1 MGNDVTAPT
10 YQIRGRCIDQADL
23 AVIREIIARHW
34 QEGRSAISRIL
45 CRRWQ
50 WHQANGQLKDRAC
63 RVMLLTLEKKGEIA
77 LPPRKKES
85 FRYPKK
91 AGRRSYSIDS
101 TELAGAISEFS
112 SLTIKMVRRTPDE
125 GLWDYLVD
133 RHHYL
138 GTPWIVGSYLKYLAY
153 LDGHLVACLG
163 WGSAA
168 WKVAERDR
176 MIGWKHQEREANLH
190 KVVNNVRFLIL
201 PWVNVRHLASKV
213 LAANIRTLSSDWQDF
228 YNQQI
233 CLLETFVDTTRFK
246 GTCYKAAN
254 WVHVGN
260 TKGRGKYDRKNESAE
275 PVKAVFVYPLTRT
288 FREELR
294 G

>member
-1 MGNDVTAPT
+1 MANTVTAST
-10 YQIRGRCIDQADL
+10 YQIRGRRIDQDDL
-23 AVIREIIARHW
+23 AVIREFIARHW
-34 QEGRSAISRIL
+34 HEGRAAISRRL
-45 CRRWQ
+45 CRHWQ
-50 WHQANGQLKDRAC
+50 WYQANGQLKDRAC
-63 RVMLLTLEKKGEIA
+63 RVMLLSLEKKGEIT

-85 FRYPKK
+85 FRFPKK
-91 AGRRSYSIDS
+91 AGRRSYAIDQ
-101 TELAGAISEFS
+101 TELAGAISDYS

-153 LDGHLVACLG
+153 LDDRLVACLG

-168 WKVAERDR
+168 WKVAARDR
-176 MIGWKHQEREANLH
+176 MIGWDHKEREANLH

-201 PWVNVRHLASKV
+201 PWINVRHLASKV
-213 LAANIRTLSSDWQDF
+213 LAANIRTLPGDWLDF
-228 YNQQI
+228 YNQRV

-246 GTCYKAAN
+246 GTCYRAAN
-254 WVHVGN
+254 WVHAGL
-260 TKGRGKYDRKNESAE
+260 TRGRGKYDRANEFAE
-275 PVKAVFVYPLTRT
+275 PVKAVFLYPLTT
-288 FREELR
+288 NFREQLR

>member
-1 MGNDVTAPT
+1 MTEQT
-10 YQIRGRCIDQADL
+10 HQIRGRHIDQNDISEIRRV
-23 AVIREIIARHW
+23 AVAHW
-34 QEGRSAISRIL
+34 SEGRTAISRRL
-45 CRRWQ
+45 CEQWS
-50 WHQANGQLKDRAC
+50 WHQANGQLKERAC
-63 RVMLLTLEKKGEIA
+63 RVMLLTLEKRGEIT
-77 LPPRKKES
+77 LPPRLKES
-85 FRYPKK
+85 YRYPKR
-91 AGRRSYSIDS
+91 ADRREYPIDS
-101 TELAGAISEFS
+101 TELAGTVSELG

-125 GLWDYLVD
+125 GLWDFLVD

-153 LDGHLVACLG
+153 LDGRLVACLG

-176 MIGWKHQEREANLH
+176 MIGWDSRTREANLH

-201 PWVNVRHLASKV
+201 PWIDVRHLASKV
-213 LAANIRTLSSDWQDF
+213 LALNTRVLQDDWRTF
-228 YNQQI
+228 YNQQV

-254 WVHVGN
+254 WSYVGN
-260 TKGRGKYDRKNESAE
+260 TKGRGKYDRENKHAE
-275 PVKAVFVYPLTRT
+275 PVKAVFMYPLSRN
-288 FREELR
+288 FREELC

>member
-1 MGNDVTAPT
+1 MTELT
-10 YQIRGRCIDQADL
+10 YQIRGRRVDQGDL
-23 AVIREIIARHW
+23 ADIRRIIVDHW
-34 QEGRSAISRIL
+34 HEGRTAISRIL
-45 CRRWQ
+45 CRHWQ

-63 RVMLLTLEKKGEIA
+63 RVMLLALERKGEIS
-77 LPPRKKES
+77 LPPRQKES

-91 AGRRSYSIDS
+91 ADRRSYDIDT
-101 TELAGAISEFS
+101 TELAGAISDFG
-112 SLTIKMVRRTPDE
+112 SLTIKMIRRTPEE

-153 LDGHLVACLG
+153 LDDRLVACLG

-168 WKVAERDR
+168 WKVAARDR
-176 MIGWKHQEREANLH
+176 MIGWDHCSREANLH

-201 PWVNVRHLASKV
+201 PGINVRHLASKL
-213 LAANIRTLSSDWQDF
+213 LALNIRVLPADWLEF
-228 YNQQI
+228 YNQRI
-233 CLLETFVDTTRFK
+233 SLLETFVDTTRFK

-260 TKGRGKYDRKNESAE
+260 TKGRGKYDRANRSAE
-275 PVKAVFVYPLTRT
+275 PVKAVFLYPLSRT
-288 FREELR
+288 FREELHA
-294 G
+294 